1 MAKQNTKTIQALINI
16 RYDGKNH
23 APSSILEVDEKT
35 ANELIEKEQAA
46 EVEAVDE
53 KPRTRNRSNDPVS

>member
-23 APSSILEVDEKT
+23 APSVIFEADEQT
-35 ANELIEKEQAA
+35 ANELIAKQQAV
-46 EVEAVDE
+46 EVEADE
-53 KPRTRNRSNDPVS
+53 KPRTAKRSNDAVS